1 MRVNEPR
8 TLPEIVAALDRVAT
22 EIVDWFETLPEG
34 EFLRGDDQHWSP
46 AHHLGHLTTSHVRVG
61 RALRS
66 PAALP
71 ARDPAPSRT
80 FAEIRALY
88 ADGLPRIP
96 REKLLAN
103 PVPPRLPADPTRAR
117 VLADYAAAAAGTRAA
132 TATWADAELETRAL
146 PHPFLGPMSVREML
160 CFMAIHDRHHLD
172 GVRAGFSSR

>member
-34 EFLRGDDQHWSP
+34 EFLRGDDQHCSP

-103 PVPPRLPADPTRAR
+103 PVPPRLPADPTRA
-117 VLADYAAAAAGTRAA
+117 
-132 TATWADAELETRAL
+132 L